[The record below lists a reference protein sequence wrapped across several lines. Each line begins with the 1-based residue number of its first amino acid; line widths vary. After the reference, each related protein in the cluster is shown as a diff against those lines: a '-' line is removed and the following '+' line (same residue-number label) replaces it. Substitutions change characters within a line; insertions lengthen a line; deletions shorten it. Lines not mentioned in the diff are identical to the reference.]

1 MADTSEQ
8 VVSLLNQGMLA
19 TGADEKIIALQ
30 QVEELTVK
38 KQPELL
44 DNFFDVRPDR
54 HRSCRACLP
63 FRFHPAISPRLDP
76 SSPTSPHRSHTLSC
90 VCVCVCEGG
99 QQSPLSLSLRLSF

>member
-44 DNFFDVRPDR
+44 DNFFDVSQTATDR
-54 HRSCRACLP
+54 AVLALP
-63 FRFHPAISPRLDP
+63 SLPLPPRHL
-76 SSPTSPHRSHTLSC
+76 SSA
-90 VCVCVCEGG
+90 
-99 QQSPLSLSLRLSF
+99 